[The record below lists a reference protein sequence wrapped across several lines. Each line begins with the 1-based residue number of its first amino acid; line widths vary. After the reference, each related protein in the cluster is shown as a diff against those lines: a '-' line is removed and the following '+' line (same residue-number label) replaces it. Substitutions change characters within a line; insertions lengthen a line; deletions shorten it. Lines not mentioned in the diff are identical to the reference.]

1 MSHSCLVKKSMSDYR
16 FIQTEVDGSVGI
28 VWLNR
33 PDVLNALNRM
43 MVGEILEAFE
53 GYDRNDK
60 IRVIFLAG
68 KGRAFAAGADIDEM
82 AEDDSVSMELLN
94 QFADWDRLSLVK
106 KPVIGAV
113 HGFCLGGG
121 FELALVCDLL
131 FAADDTKFA
140 FPEINLGVMPGAGG
154 TQRLTKLVGKTK
166 ALEWVWGGDMHSA
179 EEAYNLGIIN
189 RLYPKDTLFDEALR
203 YARELADKPPL
214 AVRLIKEAVHKAVDY
229 PLQEGMFFER
239 KNFYLLFSSE
249 DQKEGMKAFVEKRKP
264 DFKGR

>member
-1 MSHSCLVKKSMSDYR
+1 MSDYQ
-16 FIQTEVDGSVGI
+16 FIQTESDGQVGI

-33 PDVLNALNRM
+33 PEVLNALNRT
-43 MVGEILEAFE
+43 MVNEILSAFE
-53 GYDRNDK
+53 EYDHDDE

-68 KGRAFAAGADIDEM
+68 RGRAFAAGADIDEM
-82 AEDDSVSMELLN
+82 AEDDSVSMELMN

-113 HGFCLGGG
+113 QGFCLGGG

-131 FAADDTKFA
+131 FAANDAKFA
-140 FPEINLGVMPGAGG
+140 FPEINLAVMPGAGG
-154 TQRLTKLVGKTK
+154 TQRLTKLIGKTK
-166 ALEWVWGGDMHSA
+166 ALEWIWSGDMRTA
-179 EEAYNLGIIN
+179 KEAHELGIVN
-189 RLYPKDTLFDEALR
+189 RLYPNDDLVEETLKFAK
-203 YARELADKPPL
+203 ELAEKPPL
-214 AVRLIKEAVHKAVDY
+214 SVRLIKEAVNKAVDY